1 MSALLKLFTVSLLLS
16 GCVAQAQNSTPPPTP
31 SSFTPIPSPTV
42 SPTQRTG
49 RFKLQLTLTAPEDLK
64 VKEGDTVLVGQVLS
78 DRTRERQRLE
88 NQRAQVEIQIERL
101 KQPPIKPLAPKQA
114 SEMASLPPPNLLQEV
129 AEIDRLQLTFQ
140 QVEQRWLQQQQ
151 KLAVLDS
158 MQAEIPSST
167 IPHEQEVGRQRERD
181 VKQAKSDLEL
191 AKAKLER
198 AKSDYQ
204 REQYENSLERG
215 KRDIE
220 LERQRLEYQRQ
231 MQEWEKQ
238 ERDRTFQ
245 LSQVNIQLQN
255 LDTQLN
261 QLSQVKA
268 PYAGKVQRV
277 RWEGQNDKNLSVELT
292 LITADLRTRPGTD
305 KVTRSEGASN
315 SNPEASPITTPTFDR
330 DSFTR

>member
-1 MSALLKLFTVSLLLS
+1 MIRQLKIFTVAVLLT
-16 GCVAQAQNSTPPPTP
+16 GCTAQAQNPTP
-31 SSFTPIPSPTV
+31 SSSPLPTPSPTAT
-42 SPTQRTG
+42 PTQRTG

-101 KQPPIKPLAPKQA
+101 KQSPIRPLAPKQA

-158 MQAEIPSST
+158 MQAEIPPST

-204 REQYENSLERG
+204 REQYLNSLESG
-215 KRDIE
+215 KREIE

-255 LDTQLN
+255 LETQLN

-268 PYAGKVQRV
+268 PYAGKVQRI

-305 KVTRSEGASN
+305 KTTSPTNAEGAIDSDR
-315 SNPEASPITTPTFDR
+315 STSPPKPAFSGG
-330 DSFTR
+330 SFTR

>member
-1 MSALLKLFTVSLLLS
+1 MKRLKIFTVAMLLT
-16 GCVAQAQNSTPPPTP
+16 GCVAQAQNNSLPLP
-31 SSFTPIPSPTV
+31 SSSPLPAPSA
-42 SPTQRTG
+42 SPSAGRTG
-49 RFKLQLTLTAPEDLK
+49 RFNLRLTLTTPEDLK
-64 VKEGDTVLVGQVLS
+64 VREGDTVNVRQILS

-88 NQRAQVEIQIERL
+88 AQRAQVEIQIQRL
-101 KQPPIKPLAPKQA
+101 NQPPIKPLAPRQ
-114 SEMASLPPPNLLQEV
+114 STEMAALPPPNVLQEV

-140 QVEQRWLQQQQ
+140 QVEQKWLQQQQ

-158 MQAEIPSST
+158 MQAEIPPST
-167 IPHEQEVGRQRERD
+167 IPHEQEVGKQRERD
-181 VKQAKSDLEL
+181 VKQAPADLEL

-204 REQYENSLERG
+204 REEYTNSLERG

-245 LSQVNIQLQN
+245 LSQVSIQLQN
-255 LDTQLN
+255 LETQLN
-261 QLSQVKA
+261 QLSQVKS
-268 PYAGKVQRV
+268 PYAGKVQRI

-305 KVTRSEGASN
+305 KTSTSAESSSSPNRQT
-315 SNPEASPITTPTFDR
+315 NPTSAAPTFNTK
-330 DSFTR
+330 SFTR